1 MSNLPEAT
9 WDSLPQWKGFNLL
22 EKFHLEWMNYAF
34 KESDFQQISELGF
47 NFVRLPMDY
56 RVWTN
61 PDDPYLFKEDVLRQ
75 IDQAVEWGIKYG
87 IHVSL
92 NFHRAPGYCVN
103 KSPPEERDLWND
115 PYIQKV
121 CAHHWKEFARRYK
134 GIPNAQ
140 ISFNLFNEPANITA
154 KEYVWV
160 VKIML
165 DAIRSVDPERLVICD
180 GLDYGSTP
188 VYELIPLKVAQAFRG
203 YKPFELTHYKA
214 GWVPGSDLW
223 PEPAWP
229 IPIIASHLYGPA
241 KSQFQSA
248 MVLETAEGFFTR
260 IGIHVDTV
268 SSSSTLRI
276 TDQVGNIL
284 GEKSFVPV
292 PNDPEAVRSDYKPEW
307 DIYWSTYDKVF
318 WFDLPRQS
326 AVLRLTNI
334 SGDWM
339 TFRKIHLQVYSAG
352 KSVTNQLIATDRN
365 WGTRQGTVR
374 FEKGKIS
381 TSDRIDAGTMEQEM
395 LVKWNALRESGV
407 GVMVGEF
414 GVHSETPHTVVL
426 SWMGDYLSLLEK
438 YGMGWALWNYRGSFG
453 PLESQRKDVAYQDW
467 KGMKLDSEMMGLLR
481 RFNGSMTN

>member
-1 MSNLPEAT
+1 MNRP
-9 WDSLPQWKGFNLL
+9 FN
-22 EKFHLEWMNYAF
+22 EE
-34 KESDFQQISELGF
+34 DFRQISELGF

-56 RVWTN
+56 RVWT
-61 PDDPYLFKEDVLRQ
+61 DPYDPYQLNENVLEE
-75 IDQAVEWGIKYG
+75 IDQAVQWGMKYG
-87 IHVSL
+87 IHVCI

-103 KSPPEERDLWND
+103 SNPPEERDLWHD

-140 ISFNLFNEPANITA
+140 LSFNLFNEPANITA

-180 GLDYGSTP
+180 GLDYGAAP

-248 MVLETAEGFFTR
+248 MVLETVEGFFTR

-276 TDQVGNIL
+276 TDREGNVF
-284 GEKSFVPV
+284 GEKSFVSL

-307 DIYWSTYDKVF
+307 DIYWSTYDKVY
-318 WFDLPRQS
+318 WFDLPRQT
-326 AVLRLTNI
+326 AVVKLTNI
-334 SGDWM
+334 AGDWM
-339 TFRKIHLQVYSAG
+339 TISKVILKVSDSG
-352 KSVTNQLIATDRN
+352 KETTNQLTATDRN
-365 WGTRQGTVR
+365 WGTRQGVIRLENGRIWTT
-374 FEKGKIS
+374 E
-381 TSDRIDAGTMEQEM
+381 RIDAETLEKEM
-395 LVKWNALRESGV
+395 LVRWNALKESGV

-414 GVHSETPHTVVL
+414 GAYSETPHDVVL
-426 SWMGDYLSLLEK
+426 SWMRDYLRLLEK
-438 YGMGWALWNYRGSFG
+438 YGIGWALWNYRGSFG
-453 PLESQRKDVAYQDW
+453 PLDSQRKDVVYKDW
-467 KGMKLDSEMMGLLR
+467 KGLKMDEAMMALLR